1 MKKIFSIFAAVL
13 FAGSMMADVTV
24 TKSIHDLFP
33 NDANGTQQATLY
45 SDAVLSISVN
55 DDGNNGKVYG
65 TGTEWRLYQSN
76 NAVVTVAATDATIKT
91 VAFEFTVKNTGVL
104 NFGGNAMTSNTAV
117 NVNAASAQFVV
128 ANSGTATNGQVI
140 IKSFTVVYE
149 ASGDVPPVEDD
160 CNWEEIAFLG
170 NGSGNA
176 AYTDRFKV
184 CVGDPA
190 PSSIVNIQSSF
201 GTEPGIY
208 VTFPSAE
215 FGDISLDEDQYA
227 IQGAGMLL
235 YVSAFLYDAETE
247 VTVVCQ
253 NVEYSLTVKNV
264 NPETAPVEPTTCFDI
279 YQMAK
284 NDVVDLLN
292 DVTVTYA
299 NGKNVWVVD
308 GSASMLLYF
317 SANTNYAPGDVLSGV
332 AGVVDIYNG
341 VYELKP
347 SAEQAAAIVATPG
360 EAPAAIQTVV
370 VETADMNKYIV
381 MPGIQFEEDAAFTEG
396 AQSNITMNGV
406 TVRNQFKNGY
416 AFEAGKKYN
425 VYGVVT
431 IYQNNPQVYFITAE
445 ELDTTGFD
453 NAASELNAV
462 KVIEN
467 GQLFI
472 IKNGVRYDAQGAV
485 VR

>member
-33 NDANGTQQATLY
+33 NDANGTQEATLY

-91 VAFEFTVKNTGVL
+91 VAFEFTVKNSGVL
-104 NFGGNAMTSNTAV
+104 NFNDVAMTSNTAV
-117 NVNAASAQFVV
+117 NVNAASTQFVV

-140 IKSFTVVYE
+140 IKGFTVVYE
-149 ASGDVPPVEDD
+149 ASGEVPPVEDD

-184 CVGDPA
+184 CAGDPA

-208 VTFPSAE
+208 VTFPSAD
-215 FGDISLDEDQYA
+215 FGAISLDEDQYA

-253 NVEYSLTVKNV
+253 NVEYTLTVKNV
-264 NPETAPVEPTTCFDI
+264 NPETAPVVIPQYEVAEAIAAGLADNTEIEVRGIITRMEMKGKNFAKYGSVNIYVADANGAEGEFEFFNCYSLAADTFKTTVPAYDASATAF
-279 YQMAK
+279 A
-284 NDVVDLLN
+284 
-292 DVTVTYA
+292 DVTEVTDK
-299 NGKNVWVVD
+299 NGLTIHVGDTVIAHGNYTYYTQT
-308 GSASMLLYF
+308 SMH
-317 SANTNYAPGDVLSGV
+317 
-332 AGVVDIYNG
+332 
-341 VYELKP
+341 ELKTGCYLVYAKTP
-347 SAEQAAAIVATPG
+347 GAPYPTDIDNTAAEQKAI
-360 EAPAAIQTVV
+360 
-370 VETADMNKYIV
+370 K
-381 MPGIQFEEDAAFTEG
+381 
-396 AQSNITMNGV
+396 
-406 TVRNQFKNGY
+406 
-416 AFEAGKKYN
+416 
-425 VYGVVT
+425 
-431 IYQNNPQVYFITAE
+431 
-445 ELDTTGFD
+445 L
-453 NAASELNAV
+453 
-462 KVIEN
+462 IEN